1 MFESVNITVK
11 QNEILSEPTI
21 NTKALENQIAEES
34 NTEIDHY
41 LKIIAKIWIAMT
53 DIISAN
59 DVNVD
64 DLTYLI

>member
-11 QNEILSEPTI
+11 QNEIHSEPTI

-34 NTEIDHY
+34 NTEIDQY
-41 LKIIAKIWIAMT
+41 LKIIPKIWIAMT